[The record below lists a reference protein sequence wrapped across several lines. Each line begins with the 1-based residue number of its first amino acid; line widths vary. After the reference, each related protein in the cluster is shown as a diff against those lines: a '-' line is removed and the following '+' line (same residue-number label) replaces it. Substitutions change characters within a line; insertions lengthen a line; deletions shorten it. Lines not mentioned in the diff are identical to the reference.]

1 MRFTKMHGAGNDFVV
16 LDLRGALPA
25 PTPEV
30 CARLGDRHFGVG
42 CDQILTIEP
51 PRNAGSIAAYRI
63 WNADGSASGQCGNG
77 ARCVAAWL
85 VRDGAAPADAG
96 FAIESPAGVHPV
108 QHDGEGGFVID
119 MGAPRFAPADI
130 PLAGVDGERDEYALQ
145 IDGDTLR
152 FGAASMGNPHAVIE
166 VADVDAADVAR
177 IGPALQA
184 HAMFPASVNVGFA
197 QVLAPDHL
205 RLRVFERGVGETLAC
220 GSGACAAVA
229 VLARQGRVPKDA
241 DIAVALPGGT
251 LRIRHDTAADTL
263 FMGGPATFVFEGNLP
278 DANRLEENTA

>member
-108 QHDGEGGFVID
+108 RHDGVGGFIID

-130 PLAGVDGERDEYALQ
+130 PLAGVDGEHAEYTLA
-145 IDGDTLR
+145 IDGETLC
-152 FGAASMGNPHAVIE
+152 FGAVSMGNPHAVIE

-177 IGPALQA
+177 IGQA
-184 HAMFPASVNVGFA
+184 VQASAMFPASANVGFA
-197 QVLAPDHL
+197 QVLAPDRI

-229 VLARQGRVPKDA
+229 VLARRGRVQADA
-241 DIAVALPGGT
+241 EVAVDLPGGT
-251 LRIRHDTAADTL
+251 LRIRNDTAANSV
-263 FMGGPATFVFEGNLP
+263 FMAGPAAFVFEGNLLSQEQP
-278 DANRLEENTA
+278 

>member
-16 LDLRGALPA
+16 LDLRGGLPA
-25 PTPEV
+25 PTPEL
-30 CARLGDRHFGVG
+30 CARLGDRHVGVG

-51 PRNAGSIAAYRI
+51 PRVAGSIAAYRI

-108 QHDGEGGFVID
+108 QHDGKGGFVID

-130 PLAGVDGERDEYALQ
+130 PLAGVDGEHNENTLE
-145 IDGDTLR
+145 IGGETLR
-152 FGAASMGNPHAVIE
+152 FGAVSMGNPHAVIE
-166 VADVDAADVAR
+166 VADVDAAEVAR
-177 IGPALQA
+177 IGPTVQA
-184 HAMFPASVNVGFA
+184 SAMFPDSANVGFA
-197 QVLAPDHL
+197 QVIGADRI

-229 VLARQGRVPKDA
+229 VLARRGRVQADA
-241 DIAVALPGGT
+241 GVVVALPGGI
-251 LRIRHDTAADTL
+251 LRIRHDSVANSV
-263 FMGGPATFVFEGNLP
+263 FMAGPAAFVFEGTLI
-278 DANRLEENTA
+278 E